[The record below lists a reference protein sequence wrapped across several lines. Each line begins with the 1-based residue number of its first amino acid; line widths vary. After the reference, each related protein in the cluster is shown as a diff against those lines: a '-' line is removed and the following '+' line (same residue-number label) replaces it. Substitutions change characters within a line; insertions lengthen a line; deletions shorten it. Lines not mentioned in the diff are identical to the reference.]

1 MGLFSFLKSAGKSIF
16 GSKAKEAPA
25 PEETFIDE
33 AKLKQEIVN
42 LNLPVDHFALAINEG
57 TVTVFGDVE
66 GTEVAEKVILAVG
79 NVEGVE
85 CVDDRLNVLNPEPEA
100 VFYTVQSGDTLSKIA
115 KAQYG
120 DAMKYN
126 AIFEANR
133 PMLTH
138 PDKIYPGQVL
148 RIPPLG

>member
-25 PEETFIDE
+25 PVESFLDE
-33 AKLKQEIVN
+33 AKLKQEIAN
-42 LNLPVDHFALAINEG
+42 LGLPVSHLAVAIEEG
-57 TVTVFGDVE
+57 TVTVYGDVDS
-66 GTEVAEKVILAVG
+66 TTVAEKIILAVG

-85 CVDDRLNVLNPEPEA
+85 CVDDRLNIDNPEPEA
-100 VFYTVQSGDTLSKIA
+100 VFYTVQSGDTLSKIS

-120 DAMKYN
+120 DPMKYN